1 LAVDVRHVQTLAF
14 VRSVCINLYDYLEK
28 FFVTAD
34 RSFPTILERC
44 PDKAMP
50 EIFQRF
56 LMRFYG
62 TNVENLLSVIDNL
75 LLLSAIGNKSDQVLY
90 IYIYVYSVDSAS

>member
-1 LAVDVRHVQTLAF
+1 MPAVA
-14 VRSVCINLYDYLEK
+14 RSVCINLYDYLEK
-28 FFVTAD
+28 FFAAAD
-34 RSFPTILERC
+34 CSFPTILQRC

-62 TNVENLLSVIDNL
+62 TNVENLLSVINGL
-75 LLLSAIGNKSDQVLY
+75 LLLSTIGNKNNQVLC
-90 IYIYVYSVDSAS
+90 IYIYVYFVDVVS